1 MADKPFVGFG
11 VRRGRIYELDTYGHP
26 KAPSTSPY
34 IGLNLYGIRAF
45 NLTDPPAR
53 IISHFDGDKVAQQQT
68 FPPTDASS
76 GAITIDGSDMDISAL
91 VGSVIKRD
99 ISGIEIL
106 PSMTDQRGNEPLAG
120 ILVYQAAKDSAGN
133 IGWHSR
139 IVPRT
144 TAIKQDGNF
153 GDANYE
159 TTYNLAPSASDSH
172 LWGEVMTI
180 GADGTAH
187 AGWIEGFSS
196 NPVMVTAWKANGIVT
211 EFLFEADHQATDNL
225 YSVFR
230 ANALGVIVPITSGLV
245 KTTAML
251 DFDYAV
257 PTGHI
262 LMAIHQF
269 PQANA

>member
-11 VRRGRIYELDTYGHP
+11 VRRGRIYDLDAYGHP
-26 KAPSTSPY
+26 AATSTAPY
-34 IGLNLYGIRAF
+34 IGLNLYGIRSF

-53 IISHFDGDKVAQQQT
+53 VISHFDGDKVAQQQT
-68 FPPTDASS
+68 FPPTDASTGS
-76 GAITIDGSDMDISAL
+76 INIDGSDMDINAL

-106 PSMTDQRGNEPLAG
+106 PSMTDRRGSEPLIG
-120 ILVYQAAKDSAGN
+120 LLVYQAAKDSSGN
-133 IGWHSR
+133 VGWHTR

-144 TAIKQDGNF
+144 TAIRQDGNF

-159 TTYNLAPSASDSH
+159 TIYSLAPSASDSH
-172 LWGEVMTI
+172 LWGEVMTDE
-180 GADGTAH
+180 ADGTLH

-196 NPVMVTAWKANGIVT
+196 NPAMVTAWLADGVET
-211 EFLFEADHQATDNL
+211 DFDFEASHLATDTS

-230 ANALGVIVPITSGLV
+230 ANASGVITPITSGLT
-245 KTTAML
+245 KLTTGL

-257 PTGHI
+257 PVGHL

-269 PQANA
+269 ASTNA

>member
-11 VRRGRIYELDTYGHP
+11 VRRGRIYELDQYGHP
-26 KAPSTSPY
+26 KAPDTSPY

-76 GAITIDGSDMDISAL
+76 GSINIDGSDMDVNAL

-106 PSMTDQRGNEPLAG
+106 PSMTDQRGNEPLIG
-120 ILVYQAAKDSAGN
+120 LLVYQAAKDSSGN
-133 IGWHSR
+133 IGWHTR

-144 TAIKQDGNF
+144 TAIKQDGSLGEN
-153 GDANYE
+153 NYE
-159 TTYNLAPSASDSH
+159 TIYNLAPSASDSH
-172 LWGEVMTI
+172 LWGEVLTT

-187 AGWIEGFSS
+187 AGWIEAFSP
-196 NPVMVTAWKANGIVT
+196 NPAMVTAWKANGVET
-211 EFLFEADHQATDNL
+211 EFDFDEDHQSPDAN

-230 ANALGVIVPITSGLV
+230 ANGSGVMVAITSGLT
-245 KTTAML
+245 KLTTGL

-269 PQANA
+269 PAANA

>member
-11 VRRGRIYELDTYGHP
+11 VRRGRIYDLDAYGHP
-26 KAPSTSPY
+26 AATSTAPY
-34 IGLNLYGIRAF
+34 IGLNVYGIRAF

-53 IISHFDGDKVAQQQT
+53 VISHFDGDKVAQQQT
-68 FPPTDASS
+68 FPPTDASTGS
-76 GAITIDGSDMDISAL
+76 ITIDGSDMDLSAL
-91 VGSVIKRD
+91 VGNIIKRD

-106 PSMTDQRGNEPLAG
+106 PSMTDQRGNEPLVG
-120 ILVYQAAKDSAGN
+120 ILVYQAAKDSSGT
-133 IGWHSR
+133 IGWHTR

-144 TAIKQDGNF
+144 TAIKSDGSLGEN
-153 GDANYE
+153 NYE

-172 LWGEVMTI
+172 LWGEVMTND
-180 GADGTAH
+180 AEGTEH

-196 NPVMVTAWKANGIVT
+196 DPAMVTAWKADGVET
-211 EFLFEADHQATDNL
+211 DFDFEADHNATDAL

-230 ANALGVIVPITSGLV
+230 ANASGVIVPITSGLT
-245 KTTAML
+245 KLTTGL

-257 PTGHI
+257 PANHI

-269 PQANA
+269 PAANA

>member
-11 VRRGRIYELDTYGHP
+11 VRRGRIYELDQYGHP
-26 KAPSTSPY
+26 AAQDANPY

-53 IISHFDGDKVAQQQT
+53 VISHFDGDRVAQQQT
-68 FPPTDASS
+68 FPPTDASTGS
-76 GAITIDGSDMDISAL
+76 ITIDGSDMDISAL
-91 VGSVIKRD
+91 VGNVIKRD

-106 PSMTDQRGNEPLAG
+106 PSMTDQRGNEPLVG
-120 ILVYQAAKDSAGN
+120 ILVYQAAKDSSGN
-133 IGWHSR
+133 VGWHTR

-144 TAIKQDGNF
+144 TAIKSDGSF
-153 GDANYE
+153 GENNYE

-172 LWGEVMTI
+172 LWGEVMTDDD
-180 GADGTAH
+180 DGTQH
-187 AGWIEGFSS
+187 AGWIEGFSP
-196 NPVMVTAWKANGIVT
+196 NPAMVTAWKANGVVT
-211 EFLFEADHQATDNL
+211 EFPFEDDHPATDAL

-230 ANALGVIVPITSGLV
+230 ANASGVITPITSGLV
-245 KTTAML
+245 KTTTML

-269 PQANA
+269 PQAKA

>member
-11 VRRGRIYELDTYGHP
+11 VRRGRVYELDQYGHP
-26 KAPSTSPY
+26 KATSTEPY

-68 FPPTDASS
+68 FPPTDAAS
-76 GAITIDGSDMDISAL
+76 GSINIDGSDMDVNAL
-91 VGSVIKRD
+91 VGNVTKRD

-106 PSMTDQRGNEPLAG
+106 PSMTDQRGNEPLIG
-120 ILVYQAAKDSAGN
+120 LLVYQAAKDSSGN
-133 IGWHSR
+133 IGWHTR

-144 TAIKQDGNF
+144 TAIRQDGSF
-153 GDANYE
+153 GENNYE
-159 TTYNLAPSASDSH
+159 TIYNLAPSASDSH
-172 LWGEVMTI
+172 LWGEVMTDD
-180 GADGTAH
+180 ADGTLH
-187 AGWIEGFSS
+187 AGWIEAFSS
-196 NPVMVTAWKANGIVT
+196 NPVMVTAWKANGVAT
-211 EFLFEADHQATDNL
+211 EFPFDDDHQATDAL

-230 ANALGVIVPITSGLV
+230 ANTSGLIVPITSGLV
-245 KTTAML
+245 KTTEML

-257 PTGHI
+257 PANHV